1 MVHKAGI
8 IRLYTS
14 KRAKEGYTKEGGRP
28 SEATLWNIFN
38 NCPLS
43 QKKRLAGLENAASE
57 GSDAFDDLIS
67 ICKSVKNEKLE
78 NLMKELMAGYR

>member
-38 NCPLS
+38 NWPSL
-43 QKKRLAGLENAASE
+43 QKKSSAGLDNMASE

-67 ICKSVKNEKLE
+67 IWKSVKNEKLE
-78 NLMKELMAGYR
+78 KLIELMAGYR

>member
-38 NCPLS
+38 NCPSS
-43 QKKRLAGLENAASE
+43 QKKSLAGLDNVASE
-57 GSDAFDDLIS
+57 GSDVFDDLMTLQVS
-67 ICKSVKNEKLE
+67 EKWKTGKFDERADGCL
-78 NLMKELMAGYR
+78 